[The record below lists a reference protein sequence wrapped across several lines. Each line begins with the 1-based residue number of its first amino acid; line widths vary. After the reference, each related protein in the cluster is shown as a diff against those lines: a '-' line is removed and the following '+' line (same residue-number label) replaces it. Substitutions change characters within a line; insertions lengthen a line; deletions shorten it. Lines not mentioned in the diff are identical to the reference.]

1 MGVRLNW
8 LTTVK
13 SLMKGFNMIDMIRTA
28 LGNGRK
34 LGEAAKNLIDGS
46 EKRICRL
53 TFKFW
58 TSHVIERRSK
68 VCKLLAYVL
77 KNTFLAAVVPI

>member
-1 MGVRLNW
+1 
-8 LTTVK
+8 
-13 SLMKGFNMIDMIRTA
+13 MKGFNMIDMIRTA